1 MSVKVPSQRAM
12 LVQIYWAA
20 VCAWPLLINDD
31 GKVLPARLGGGER
44 CLFDSIGLKETDVG
58 LSGTGAGAVD
68 GEADQ

>member
-1 MSVKVPSQRAM
+1 MMERS
-12 LVQIYWAA
+12 
-20 VCAWPLLINDD
+20 C
-31 GKVLPARLGGGER
+31 LPGWEGLR